1 MWDNRN
7 RFIGAGGSIRKCPR
21 AGPSGHIFCGIIC
34 RPGWVKFFIV
44 VVGYIKK
51 FHVQRSHVYF
61 SDLYSHVGSS
71 FKYLERLK

>member
-34 RPGWVKFFIV
+34 RPGWVKFYFV
-44 VVGYIKK
+44 AGYIKK
-51 FHVQRSHVYF
+51 ISRAETSRLFLRYLF
-61 SDLYSHVGSS
+61 SPSC
-71 FKYLERLK
+71 FIYLERLK